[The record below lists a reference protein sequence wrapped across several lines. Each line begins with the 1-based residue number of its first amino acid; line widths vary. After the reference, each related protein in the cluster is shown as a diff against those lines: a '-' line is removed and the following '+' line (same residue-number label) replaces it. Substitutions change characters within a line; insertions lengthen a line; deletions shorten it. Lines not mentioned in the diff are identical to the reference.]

1 MTIEII
7 ISILL
12 VVIILY
18 YLLNNYKIEF
28 FNHKGPSKVSK
39 KDEEFLLQHFD
50 KKSMKTFEKY
60 YHLVNVNR
68 LIKNNKIIAMVFDT
82 NNKFIQEIPHIS
94 WNGLFLSH
102 LCVDE
107 DYRNK
112 GIGTQM
118 IKKVINKAKQSNKDH
133 VMLLVKKKNK
143 KAIHLYEKLGF
154 KKYQEGIMLN
164 GIQAIYYVKYL

>member
-7 ISILL
+7 ISILIL
-12 VVIILY
+12 VIVLY

-28 FNHKGPSKVSK
+28 FNHKGPSRVSQ
-39 KDEEFLLQHFD
+39 KDQEFLLKHFD

-68 LIKNNKIIAMVFDT
+68 LKKDDKIIAMVFDT
-82 NNKFIQEIPHIS
+82 HNRFIQEIPHIS

-107 DYRNK
+107 KHRNK

-118 IKKVINKAKQSNKDH
+118 IKKVIDKAKKLDKDH
-133 VMLLVKKKNK
+133 VMLLVKAHNK
-143 KAIHLYEKLGF
+143 KA
-154 KKYQEGIMLN
+154 
-164 GIQAIYYVKYL
+164 